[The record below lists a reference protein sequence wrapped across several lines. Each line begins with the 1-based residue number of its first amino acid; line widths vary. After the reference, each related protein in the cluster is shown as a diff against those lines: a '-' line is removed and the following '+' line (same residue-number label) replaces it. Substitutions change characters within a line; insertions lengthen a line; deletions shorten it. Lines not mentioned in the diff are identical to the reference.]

1 MEQESLGNC
10 QTRINNL
17 IQKIKEIQ
25 MLECIEGNC
34 KIEASLQAELSEW
47 LSRSEILWRQNL
59 KRFG

>member
-10 QTRINNL
+10 QTKINNL

-25 MLECIEGNC
+25 MLKCTEENC

-47 LSRSEILWRQNL
+47 LSRSEIL
-59 KRFG
+59 